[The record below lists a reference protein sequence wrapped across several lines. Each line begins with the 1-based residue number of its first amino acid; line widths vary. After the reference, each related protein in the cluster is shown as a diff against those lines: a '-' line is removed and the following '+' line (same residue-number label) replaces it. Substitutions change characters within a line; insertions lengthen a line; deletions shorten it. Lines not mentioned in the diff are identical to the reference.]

1 MRKYI
6 VYADGA
12 ARGNPGSAA
21 AAFVIKSDDG
31 VIWTQSGKFL
41 GRTTNNFAEYS
52 AVLEAL
58 KKLKSDFLKYL
69 PGEIE
74 VRVDSQLAARQLS
87 GRYKVK
93 NKVLKILYDQIK
105 VLEFDLGRVSYK
117 HVPRKENFLADR
129 LANKILDEQADER
142 I

>member
-12 ARGNPGSAA
+12 ARGNPGPAA

-31 VIWTQSGKFL
+31 VIWTQIGKFL

-93 NKVLKILYDQIK
+93 NKVLKVLYDQIK
-105 VLEFDLGRVSYK
+105 VLEFDLGKVSYK
-117 HVPRKENFLADR
+117 HVPREENFLADR
-129 LANKILDEQADER
+129 LANKILDEQANER